1 MSSQR
6 LELVRT
12 VVDERLRP
20 KSVIA
25 TSSGLLFAQN
35 MMYRH
40 NVMVLDAEGEIV
52 AVIDD
57 AIDRASFGIGTGMLR
72 GAPVEAVES
81 VDGRYVFVSNYKMY
95 GPGYVSDAD
104 DDCDRGSWDDSLVYR
119 VDVESLT
126 IDAVAT
132 VGAVPKFMAVTPD
145 GSRLLVS
152 NWCGFDVSVIDLA
165 GFEEVGRIDVGRHP
179 RGIAVTGDST
189 RAFVA
194 VMGAGLIREIDLVE
208 HRVVGDVADGGITPR
223 HLVLSG
229 DGRFLF
235 VSNNYGDTVRKI
247 DLSGEEQPVVRG
259 VPSRPRTMVLSD
271 DGSVLYVVSY
281 DDDVMSVLATE
292 DLALLDTVATG
303 SRPIGV
309 TFDAR
314 NRSVW
319 VANYSG
325 SLMRFT
331 PTAR

>member
-1 MSSQR
+1 
-6 LELVRT
+6 
-12 VVDERLRP
+12 
-20 KSVIA
+20 
-25 TSSGLLFAQN
+25 

-57 AIDRASFGIGTGMLR
+57 AIDQASFDLGVAVVR

-126 IDAVAT
+126 IDAVVS

-145 GSRLLVS
+145 GSMLLVS
-152 NWCGFDVSVIDLA
+152 NWCGFNVSVIDLA
-165 GFEEVGRIDVGRHP
+165 SFEEVARIDVGRHP
-179 RGIAVTGDST
+179 RGITVSGDST

-208 HRVVGDVADGGITPR
+208 YRVDGEVADGGITPR
-223 HLVLSG
+223 HLVLSD

-247 DLSGEEQPVVRG
+247 DLTGDDPPVVRG
-259 VPSRPRTMVLSD
+259 VPSRPRTMLMSD
-271 DGSVLYVVSY
+271 DGLALYVVSY
-281 DDDVMSVLATE
+281 DGDVMSVLATE
-292 DLALLDTVATG
+292 DLALLETVATG

-309 TFDAR
+309 TFDVLS
-314 NRSVW
+314 RSVW

-331 PTAR
+331 TTAP